1 MYTLLG
7 GADTV
12 FFPLLSHR
20 GTIISTGRR
29 SGITDFALREHFS
42 KINFALREHFS
53 LKYLHISFIFTT
65 FAAGNVK
72 NQLILNQ

>member
-1 MYTLLG
+1 MLVSCFIKKNIMTHKRIYVMYTLLG

-29 SGITDFALREHFS
+29 SGITEFCGHG
-42 KINFALREHFS
+42 
-53 LKYLHISFIFTT
+53 T
-65 FAAGNVK
+65 FPK
-72 NQLILNQ
+72 NKFCAQGTFFH

>member
-29 SGITDFALREHFS
+29 SGITKFCGHGTFPKNKFCAQGTFFIKIFAYIIYFYYFCSR
-42 KINFALREHFS
+42 KR
-53 LKYLHISFIFTT
+53 
-65 FAAGNVK
+65 
-72 NQLILNQ
+72 